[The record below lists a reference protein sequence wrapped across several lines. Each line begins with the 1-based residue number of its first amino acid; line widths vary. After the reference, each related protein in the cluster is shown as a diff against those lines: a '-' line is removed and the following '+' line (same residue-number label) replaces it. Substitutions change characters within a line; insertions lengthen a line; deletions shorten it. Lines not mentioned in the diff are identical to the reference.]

1 MGLLLA
7 PSAGRAAERRTDG
20 PVVVIPIHGMIERGL
35 VYMVRRGVNEAIRE
49 NARAIIVDMDTPGG
63 QVQAAEEIAQQF
75 AGAGIPVYTYVN
87 PSAISAGAIIAM
99 GTDHIYMAPG
109 SRIGD
114 AAPIMM
120 SPLGTAEDMG
130 KTQEEKALSYV
141 AALIRALA
149 QRKGHDPKLAEAMV
163 RKEAG
168 YKSGDEVIHPPGSLL
183 TLTNVEAERPV
194 TGTNGTTRPLLSCG
208 TAETLEKLI
217 RTLGMA
223 GAPRKDIK
231 PHPSESAA
239 RYIEIFSF
247 LFLAGGLLGLYIEF
261 KTPGFGLPGI
271 AGIILLAIWF
281 WGYHVAG
288 LAGMGEIILFVIGVS
303 LLMTEVFLIPG
314 FGIIGVAGLACI
326 FAALLMAMVEH
337 YPGEGWLPPAAQ
349 LQGAITELG
358 ATLAGVVL
366 AALLLARWLPKTT
379 FYRSLVL
386 TTEEKAAQGYQPGP
400 LEKTLTGLRGV
411 AASQLRP
418 AGIGDFGGKRMDVVS
433 RGDFIEKGKPIVIVE
448 TGANRILVELAPN
461 NTTTTRT

>member
-7 PSAGRAAERRTDG
+7 PFTAPATEKRADG

-63 QVQAAEEIAQQF
+63 QVQAAEDIAQQF

-99 GTDHIYMAPG
+99 GTDYIYMAPG

-120 SPLGTAEDMG
+120 SPLGTAEEMG

-141 AALIRALA
+141 AGLIRALA
-149 QRKGHDPKLAEAMV
+149 QRKGHDAKLAEAMV

-168 YKSGDEVIHPPGSLL
+168 YKAGDEVIHPAGSLL

-194 TGTNGTTRPLLSCG
+194 TGTNGVPHPLLSCG

-217 RTLGMA
+217 QTLGMA

-231 PHPSESAA
+231 PQPSEAAA

-303 LLMTEVFLIPG
+303 LLIAEVFLIPG
-314 FGIIGVAGLACI
+314 FGIFGVAGIVCI
-326 FAALLMAMVEH
+326 FSALLMAMVEH
-337 YPGEGWLPPAAQ
+337 YPGGGWMPPPAQ
-349 LQGAITELG
+349 LQGAVVQLG
-358 ATLAGVVL
+358 FTLAGVVL
-366 AALLLARWLPKTT
+366 IALLLVRWLPKTT
-379 FYRSLVL
+379 IYRNLVL
-386 TTEEKAAQGYQPGP
+386 TTDEKGSQGYQPGP
-400 LEKTLTGLRGV
+400 LENTLVGLRGI
-411 AASQLRP
+411 AGSQLRP
-418 AGIGDFGGKRMDVVS
+418 AGIGEFGEKRLDVVT
-433 RGDFIEKGKPIVIVE
+433 RGDFIEKGKSIVIVE

-461 NTTTTRT
+461 NTAKT